1 MVTPS
6 SSLIGNTVEN
16 VSFRYRYNCIVI
28 GLQRRSKII
37 TKNFGELPLE
47 PGDTLLIQGSK
58 DALKNLRTKSDLLP
72 LEWATSEIFD
82 KELANKSL
90 LVFLGVISIGALEIL
105 PLVVAAL
112 LGVASIMFLKVLS
125 LRQILRSVDNG
136 LLLLIVTSLAL
147 EK

>member
-28 GLQRRSKII
+28 GLQEDLKII

-58 DALKNLRTKSDLLP
+58 DALKDLRTKSDLLP
-72 LEWATSEIFD
+72 LEWATSEMY
-82 KELANKSL
+82 NK
-90 LVFLGVISIGALEIL
+90 
-105 PLVVAAL
+105 
-112 LGVASIMFLKVLS
+112 
-125 LRQILRSVDNG
+125 
-136 LLLLIVTSLAL
+136 TSLINPY
-147 EK
+147 

>member
-47 PGDTLLIQGSK
+47 PATHFYQGSK
-58 DALKNLRTKSDLLP
+58 DALKT
-72 LEWATSEIFD
+72 
-82 KELANKSL
+82 
-90 LVFLGVISIGALEIL
+90 
-105 PLVVAAL
+105 
-112 LGVASIMFLKVLS
+112 
-125 LRQILRSVDNG
+125 
-136 LLLLIVTSLAL
+136 
-147 EK
+147 